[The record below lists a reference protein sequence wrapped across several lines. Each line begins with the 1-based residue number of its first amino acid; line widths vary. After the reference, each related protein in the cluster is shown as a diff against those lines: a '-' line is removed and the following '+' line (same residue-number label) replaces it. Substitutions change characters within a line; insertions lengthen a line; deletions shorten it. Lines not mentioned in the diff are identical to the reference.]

1 MKTLICQECKQ
12 RPATMH
18 FTKIINGEKT
28 EFHLCEHCAQERGD
42 VFMFPENAGFSI
54 NNLLA
59 GLLNFESP
67 IKETKHNA
75 FQGPEILQCER
86 CNMTYH
92 QFTKIGRF
100 GCSHCY
106 HTFARHLHPILR
118 RLHSGNTNHAGKI
131 PKRIGGTFHIRK
143 QIKNLKQKLQEL
155 IVREEFEKA
164 AEVRDQIRFLE
175 SRLSEHGEE
184 GL

>member
-1 MKTLICQECKQ
+1 MICQDCKQ

-42 VFMFPENAGFSI
+42 ILMFHENAGFSI
-54 NNLLA
+54 QNLLA
-59 GLLNFESP
+59 GLLNFEAP
-67 IKETKHNA
+67 IKEAKPNA
-75 FQGPEILQCER
+75 FQGIELLQCER

-106 HTFARHLHPILR
+106 ATFARQLQPILK
-118 RLHSGNTNHAGKI
+118 RLHSGNTTHAGKI
-131 PKRIGGTFHIRK
+131 PKRIGGTIHLRK
-143 QIKNLKQKLQEL
+143 QIDHLKQKLQEL
-155 IVREEFEKA
+155 IMREEFERA
-164 AEVRDQIRFLE
+164 AEVRDQIRLLE
-175 SRLSEHGEE
+175 SQLSAHGE
-184 GL
+184 GD

>member
-28 EFHLCEHCAQERGD
+28 EFHLCEHCAQERGEM
-42 VFMFPENAGFSI
+42 FMFPDNTGFSI

-59 GLLNFESP
+59 GLLNLQSP
-67 IKETKHNA
+67 ITEAKPSA
-75 FQGPEILQCER
+75 FQSPNILQCER
-86 CNMTYH
+86 CNMTYE

-106 HTFARHLHPILR
+106 YTFSRQLQPILR
-118 RLHSGNTNHAGKI
+118 RLHSGNTTHAGKI
-131 PKRIGGTFHIRK
+131 PRRTGGTIHIRK
-143 QIKNLKQKLQEL
+143 QLNQLKQKLQEL
-155 IVREEFEKA
+155 IVKEEFEKA
-164 AEVRDQIRFLE
+164 AEVRDQIRALE
-175 SRLSEHGEE
+175 SQLSERGE
-184 GL
+184 GDL

>member
-1 MKTLICQECKQ
+1 MNHLICQECKQ

-28 EFHLCEHCAQERGD
+28 EIHLCEHCAQEHGNI
-42 VFMFPENAGFSI
+42 FMFPENSGFSI
-54 NNLLA
+54 HNLLS

-67 IKETKHNA
+67 IKETTPNT
-75 FQGPEILQCER
+75 FQMELLQCER

-106 HTFARHLHPILR
+106 DAFAKQLQPILK
-118 RLHSGNTNHAGKI
+118 RLHSGNTIHAGKI
-131 PKRIGGTFHIRK
+131 PKRIGGTIHVRK
-143 QIKNLKQKLQEL
+143 QIEQLKQKLQEL
-155 IVREEFEKA
+155 IAREEFEKA
-164 AEVRDQIRFLE
+164 AEVRDQIRSLE
-175 SRLSEHGEE
+175 AQLSEHGEGE
-184 GL
+184 